1 MDLSC
6 IKLKLYDQNLICR
19 QQDPLVLY
27 VSNLFFLFSKICG
40 KTYKRVSELNFHI
53 RKHSGEVNLNCSECG
68 KGFMRM
74 GQLRQHMLLRHDKER
89 PFRCFLC
96 AKTFPTHPMLKD
108 HQKQHLSQRKHVCDK
123 CGHKFHTRAKLNKH
137 LNRKTDCQTN
147 ILCGKVGQLI
157 CRVCYRQ
164 FDTVDEKK
172 THMKEQHPDEVDIKP
187 TFPCGVCGKCFNRSQ
202 TLKTHLKI
210 HYQVRDHK
218 CTQCSAAFI
227 QRHHLTQHIAT
238 HTGARLY
245 QCPICL
251 KKFAHNATLYNHMRH
266 H

>member
-1 MDLSC
+1 
-6 IKLKLYDQNLICR
+6 
-19 QQDPLVLY
+19 
-27 VSNLFFLFSKICG
+27 
-40 KTYKRVSELNFHI
+40 
-53 RKHSGEVNLNCSECG
+53 
-68 KGFMRM
+68 MRM

-164 FDTVDEKK
+164 FETVDDKK
-172 THMKEQHPDEVDIKP
+172 THMKELHPDEVDMKP
-187 TFPCGVCGKCFNRSQ
+187 TFPCSVCGKCFNRSQ